1 MKFCLAGLGLFMA
14 TVFLLAGCEKSKP
27 PVVDQQVEKD
37 ANALREDVK
46 QAVDAQL
53 KKDP

>member
-1 MKFCLAGLGLFMA
+1 MKFCLAGLGFFIVAVL
-14 TVFLLAGCEKSKP
+14 LLAGCESSKP
-27 PVVDQQVEKD
+27 PVVDQKVEKD

-53 KKDP
+53 KKDQ